1 MAFFSSIMSALE
13 CLLLGMEHMEI
24 VLTFSFACFVTS
36 LLGLF
41 VVQRAVRLYRSASLI
56 AFSVGIVMALSTGLI
71 ARFGAVKTCN
81 EWNRR
86 ELGIF
91 WDNANR
97 VEHVSLQE
105 IDPTDKFCDVCSFVG
120 RTVKFL
126 DLER

>member
-24 VLTFSFACFVTS
+24 VLTFSFACFVKS

-56 AFSVGIVMALSTGLI
+56 AFSEGIVMALSTGLI
-71 ARFGAVKTCN
+71 TRFGAVKTWN

-91 WDNANR
+91 GIMLTDLNMSLYRRLTRRTSFAMS
-97 VEHVSLQE
+97 VVSLAA
-105 IDPTDKFCDVCSFVG
+105 
-120 RTVKFL
+120 R
-126 DLER
+126 